1 MSAYF
6 TLPTTCPAC
15 SYPLVREGE
24 YLVCRG
30 EDCPAQVVG
39 GISRWVKKTGVLGIG
54 DAVIEALV
62 EADKV
67 SDAADLYSMDPN
79 DIESVLVGG
88 SRLGQSA
95 HTIVAEL
102 RAKAEMPLHVLVG
115 SVGIPLC
122 SRSVCKTIV
131 EAGYDTLDR
140 MRVAT
145 KADIE
150 RIPGLGPTKADAFVD
165 GLRARAGLVD
175 RLLANGVRIKG
186 KVVGNLTGKSVCMT
200 GFRDAAMEQAF
211 EARGGTVKSSVGK
224 GLTYLVAKDP
234 NGASGKLDKARGLGT
249 IVMSQREMWDLI
261 NAL

>member
-6 TLPTTCPAC
+6 TLPTHCPAC
-15 SYPLVREGE
+15 STALSREGE

-39 GISRWVKKTGVLGIG
+39 AISRWVKKIGVLGIG
-54 DAVIEALV
+54 DSVIGALV
-62 EADKV
+62 DAGKV
-67 SDAADLYSMDPN
+67 WDAADLYTMDPN
-79 DIESVLVGG
+79 DIASVQIGG

-95 HTIVAEL
+95 HTLVAEL
-102 RAKAEMPLHVLVG
+102 RAKAEMPLNVLVG
-115 SVGIPLC
+115 STGINLC
-122 SRSVCKTIV
+122 SRSVCKVIV
-131 EAGYDTLDR
+131 EAGYDTLDK

-165 GLRARAGLVD
+165 GLRTRASLID
-175 RLLANGVRIKG
+175 RLLANGVRVKG
-186 KVVGNLTGKSVCMT
+186 KSVGNLTGTSVCMT

-234 NGASGKLDKARGLGT
+234 NGASGKLDKARGFGT
-249 IVMSQREMWDLI
+249 IVLSQKEMWDIL
-261 NAL
+261 NA